1 MKVSP
6 SILACDFTKLKEEI
20 MSVSN
25 ADFLHLDVM
34 DGIFVPNITF
44 GPVIVD
50 SINRLT
56 QIQLESHLMIIDAYK
71 YVDAFADA
79 GSDFIVFH
87 VESRSDIIKT
97 IKKIKSR
104 GIKAGLALNPDTP
117 LRSLLPYFES
127 IDLVLVMT
135 VNPGFYGQKFMP
147 QVLPKLEKLKE
158 IKETKKYNFLIEV
171 DGGIDAETAK
181 LVAPY
186 VDIIASGAFIFS
198 SQNRIDRIDY
208 LKKLSSKSII

>member
-186 VDIIASGAFIFS
+186 IDIIASGAFIFS